1 MWTQSSLSGCNFC
14 NYEQTMQKLKRDVPT
29 LLSNRRSAHS
39 QTNNLVKKS
48 YLRSRWNCCFGG
60 QIVWTWNNTLHT
72 KPSAMPIIFPF
83 WRFFKLFIKS
93 TLKTFA
99 FQISKG
105 KKWNSRGLV
114 SSCLKS
120 VWFGGDPYFFMWN
133 TNDWS
138 HCTIDPERDRTVFDA
153 KNVTKYW
160 RARRSLNFQS
170 IVQCFTFSSLN

>member
-1 MWTQSSLSGCNFC
+1 
-14 NYEQTMQKLKRDVPT
+14 MQKLKRDVPS

-60 QIVWTWNNTLHT
+60 QKVWTWNT
-72 KPSAMPIIFPF
+72 PSAMSIYSLFDDF
-83 WRFFKLFIKS
+83 STFFIKS
-93 TLKTFA
+93 TLKN
-99 FQISKG
+99 ICVSNIEG

-153 KNVTKYW
+153 KNLTKYW

>member
-1 MWTQSSLSGCNFC
+1 MWTQSALSGCHFC
-14 NYEQTMQKLKRDVPT
+14 NYEQSMQKLKRDVPHFYQT
-29 LLSNRRSAHS
+29 AALHIHKLTILLKNHIYVQDGTVALEVRKSEHEILYTPNQVLCRSYFLFDDFSTFLSKAH
-39 QTNNLVKKS
+39 
-48 YLRSRWNCCFGG
+48 W
-60 QIVWTWNNTLHT
+60 
-72 KPSAMPIIFPF
+72 
-83 WRFFKLFIKS
+83 
-93 TLKTFA
+93 KTFA